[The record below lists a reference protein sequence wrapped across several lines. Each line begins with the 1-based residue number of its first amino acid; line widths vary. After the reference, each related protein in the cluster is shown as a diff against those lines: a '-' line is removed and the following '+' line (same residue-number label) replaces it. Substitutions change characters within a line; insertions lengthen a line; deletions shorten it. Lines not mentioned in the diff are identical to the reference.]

1 MAVSG
6 VGKIAEAKT
15 TFSTVKGLACSHS
28 ETGKPVLN
36 NRGRSGVWNLQADRV
51 WRGGLTMPPQGGE
64 FDS

>member
-15 TFSTVKGLACSHS
+15 AFSTVKGFACSRS

-36 NRGRSGVWNLQADRV
+36 K
-51 WRGGLTMPPQGGE
+51 PQE
-64 FDS
+64 